1 MKATAMDPTDRPE
14 TRTLEPGLEG
24 HATVVVT
31 EDMLAQAVG
40 SGTAAVYA
48 TPCLVALM
56 ERATVDC
63 VERHL
68 PATEA
73 SLGVH
78 IDVHHTAPT
87 LPGVTVSA
95 RATLTRIDGRKLLIA
110 IEAWSATE
118 SIGTASHTRVIVDV
132 ARFRSKLTGKSL

>member
-1 MKATAMDPTDRPE
+1 MASTDRPE

-31 EDMLAQAVG
+31 EDMLAKSVG

-56 ERATVDC
+56 ERAAVDC

-68 PATEA
+68 PAAEA

-87 LPGVTVSA
+87 LLGVTVSA
-95 RATLTRIDGRKLLIA
+95 RATLTRIDGRQLHIA
-110 IEAWSATE
+110 IEAWSPTG
-118 SIGTASHTRVIVDV
+118 SIGTATHARVIVDV
-132 ARFRSKLTGKSL
+132 ARFQSKLTGKSL